1 VRIDFNFCTVR
12 QAARKELAVADPV
25 GSINHLLAN
34 ESRRSRYSR
43 TSWDLPAVSLKEWLK
58 LDFATSSDMKI
69 KINKMEQRGK
79 QNIQADEKSG
89 LLAKERQIE
98 APVEPL
104 RKRQYVVRGLVA
116 VLVAFAWLSVVGIEN
131 LLSRQPKGSELDKV
145 EGNRKHVDYE
155 DVIP

>member
-1 VRIDFNFCTVR
+1 
-12 QAARKELAVADPV
+12 
-25 GSINHLLAN
+25 
-34 ESRRSRYSR
+34 
-43 TSWDLPAVSLKEWLK
+43 
-58 LDFATSSDMKI
+58 
-69 KINKMEQRGK
+69 MEQRGK